1 MQLPSNN
8 SSLGQ
13 HRWLGLER
21 QWWVLLAVGAGSFM
35 GTLNTGIVNTILPVI
50 QDSFGADLSSI
61 EWVLMAYLLT
71 TSILLLSF
79 GRLGDIWGHK
89 RVYNTGLLVF
99 IVSSALC
106 AFSPTEG
113 FLIGARSLQAVGG
126 AMVVANSQAIL
137 TRFFPP
143 EKRGQLLGMLYTIA
157 YLGILIGPSLGG
169 YLAHAFGWRSV
180 FLVNIIIG
188 GLTMVMSWR
197 ILPDSRPTEG
207 RERFD
212 PVGAA
217 VLTIG
222 LGVLLLGISK
232 GQELG
237 WTSAFIIGCVVASA
251 FFLVSFV
258 LVERAVSHPMLDLAL
273 FRSSSFSFS
282 TAAAFLNYMCVFSG
296 LFLVPFYLI
305 QGRNFSPSLAGLLFS
320 AQPLGMVLTAP
331 ISGYL
336 SDRIGSRLLST
347 LGTLI
352 VAAGLFMLHYLG
364 PASGEADILLPLALI
379 GLGNGLFVAPN
390 ASAIMGSS
398 PAERQG
404 VAAGIVSTA
413 RNLGMVFGVALTG
426 AILSLRSVEWARSL
440 SDPQLIFI
448 GAFQDTLLVVA
459 IIAFVSTSASMVR
472 GPARVRKA

>member
-1 MQLPSNN
+1 M
-8 SSLGQ
+8 
-13 HRWLGLER
+13 
-21 QWWVLLAVGAGSFM
+21 
-35 GTLNTGIVNTILPVI
+35 
-50 QDSFGADLSSI
+50 
-61 EWVLMAYLLT
+61 
-71 TSILLLSF
+71 
-79 GRLGDIWGHK
+79 
-89 RVYNTGLLVF
+89 
-99 IVSSALC
+99 
-106 AFSPTEG
+106 
-113 FLIGARSLQAVGG
+113 
-126 AMVVANSQAIL
+126 
-137 TRFFPP
+137 
-143 EKRGQLLGMLYTIA
+143 
-157 YLGILIGPSLGG
+157 
-169 YLAHAFGWRSV
+169 
-180 FLVNIIIG
+180 NIIIG
-188 GLTMVMSWR
+188 GLTVAMSWR
-197 ILPDSRPTEG
+197 ILPDSRPTEW

-217 VLTIG
+217 TLTIG
-222 LGVLLLGISK
+222 LGSLLLGISK

-237 WTSAFIIGCVVASA
+237 WTSAFIIGCIVVSA
-251 FFLVSFV
+251 AFLAVFW
-258 LVERAVSHPMLDLAL
+258 LVERTVSHPMLDLAL

-282 TAAAFLNYMCVFSG
+282 AATAFLNYLCVFSG
-296 LFLVPFYLI
+296 LFLVPFHLI

-379 GLGNGLFVAPN
+379 GLGNGLFVSPN

-413 RNLGMVFGVALTG
+413 RNLGMVFRVALTG
-426 AILSLRSVEWARSL
+426 AILSLRSVEWGRSL

-448 GAFQDTLLVVA
+448 GAFQDTLVVVA
-459 IIAFVSTSASMVR
+459 IIAFASTSASMVR
-472 GPARVRKA
+472 GPARVRTANTLGGAPRVGAHLRGLISIYSLP